1 MLGKKQKILFVTL
14 IFIFVL
20 LAICVK
26 CNLTQGIDE
35 TVYRIINNIQTNNL
49 TFFLVI
55 VTKLGGILSLF
66 FIAFSVFCV
75 LYFCKKRK
83 MGIAVILNLMIS
95 SSTYIILKNII
106 QRPRPNEL
114 ERLVGETGFSFPSGH
129 TTNNT
134 AFYVFAI
141 YLVCQNVKN
150 KKLRIFLSCIL
161 RNYAYLNRF

>member
-1 MLGKKQKILFVTL
+1 
-14 IFIFVL
+14 
-20 LAICVK
+20 
-26 CNLTQGIDE
+26 
-35 TVYRIINNIQTNNL
+35 
-49 TFFLVI
+49 
-55 VTKLGGILSLF
+55 
-66 FIAFSVFCV
+66 
-75 LYFCKKRK
+75 

-161 RNYAYLNRF
+161 RTYAYLNRF

>member
-26 CNLTQGIDE
+26 CNLTQGVDE

-66 FIAFSVFCV
+66 FIAFSVF
-75 LYFCKKRK
+75 
-83 MGIAVILNLMIS
+83 
-95 SSTYIILKNII
+95 
-106 QRPRPNEL
+106 
-114 ERLVGETGFSFPSGH
+114 
-129 TTNNT
+129 
-134 AFYVFAI
+134 
-141 YLVCQNVKN
+141 
-150 KKLRIFLSCIL
+150 
-161 RNYAYLNRF
+161 